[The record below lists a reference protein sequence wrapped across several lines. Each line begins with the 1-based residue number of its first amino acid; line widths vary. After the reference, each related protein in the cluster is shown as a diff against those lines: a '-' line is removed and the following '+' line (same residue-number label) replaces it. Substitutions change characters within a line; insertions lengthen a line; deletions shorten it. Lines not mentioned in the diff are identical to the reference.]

1 MASKREA
8 WLSLLPSDPRP
19 ALLASDEPFA
29 RFVAMTAVLGK
40 SEDDAEVRR
49 TRKAVVAD
57 SGVHAIV
64 DRLPGWESGFSFSGH
79 NSPGFPP
86 NILRLVHGMGVRA
99 GDFPAIERMLDAMQR
114 HQADDG
120 RYLTPGGTT
129 GKKPSAWA
137 SLPCDHFAILEVLL
151 LFGRKDAPG
160 IDKALARVRETYAD
174 TAQGPGWYCIP
185 DPVAKWRGPGRK
197 NHACLQVMVEALRM
211 FGLVDASGRPKQLAA
226 AARTLLGAWRNRTKE
241 KPYMFGHGKRFV
253 AGKWPPTWY
262 DASAVLEALAPYP
275 WIWKGKTASVEDK
288 NSITEIVQALAST
301 VGPDGMVTP
310 RSCYRGFETYS
321 FGQKK
326 KPSPWATARICGS
339 LRAFSSL
346 LARRGD
352 A

>member
-19 ALLASDEPFA
+19 ALLAGDEPFA
-29 RFVAMTAVLGK
+29 RFVALTAVLGE

-57 SGVHAIV
+57 PGVRALV
-64 DRLPGWESGFSFSGH
+64 DRLPGWESGFPFSGH

-86 NILRLVHGMGVRA
+86 NILRLLHGMGIRA
-99 GDFPAIERMLDAMQR
+99 GDFPAIERMLDQMPR
-114 HQADDG
+114 HQAEDG

-129 GKKPSAWA
+129 GKNATAWA

-151 LFGRKDAPG
+151 LFGREDGPG
-160 IDKALARVRETYAD
+160 IDQALARVRETFAH
-174 TAQGPGWYCIP
+174 TTQGAAWHCIP

-197 NHACLQVMVEALRM
+197 NDACLQVTVEALRL
-211 FGLVDASGRPKQLAA
+211 FALVDASERPRQLAA
-226 AARTLLGAWRNRTKE
+226 AARTLLGAWRNRAKE

-262 DASAVLEALAPYP
+262 DASAVLEALVPYP
-275 WIWKGKTASVEDK
+275 LIWKGRTSSVEDK
-288 NSITEIVQALAST
+288 KATTEIVQALAST
-301 VGPDGMVTP
+301 FGPDGMVTP
-310 RSCYRGFETYS
+310 RSCYKGFETYS

-326 KPSPWATARICGS
+326 KPSAWATARVCGL
-339 LRAFSSL
+339 LRAFSPAIT
-346 LARRGD
+346 ARSG
-352 A
+352 